1 MSIESRM
8 DITAQPDHA
17 YTNTMCDGIIPTE
30 FTYKMSNKE
39 IENFVKLRISNSYL
53 FSGLRNSSK
62 WAWRAILKH
71 MGLHHRMT
79 HRQASKKFENLKK
92 RYKELKNPPAG
103 VKVVPQSWPFF
114 SLMDDAME
122 GRLQSSAPILKA
134 LPNNSN
140 VSDFLIAPTRKRRK
154 VSNMEVSSAVDEAA
168 GIAEIEVQVYGDEVE
183 AAAAEP
189 AESEEVNG
197 SIPEVDISTNCEPR
211 ERKSEQ
217 LLMQR
222 EKPHQDVAALDRER
236 ALLERERAVT
246 ERERAVME
254 RERAVMERERAVMER
269 EQLMLEKDRD
279 ALRSE
284 RLVLEKEKAKWQ
296 RLLVQKERTEEITEE
311 DSKVMNSDA
320 VDKRERVL
328 ALLEKLAENI

>member
-1 MSIESRM
+1 MFTGSRM

-39 IENFVKLRISNSYL
+39 IENFVKLRASNSYL

-92 RYKELKNPPAG
+92 RYKELKNPPPG

-122 GRLQSSAPILKA
+122 GRLQSSAPVLKA

-154 VSNMEVSSAVDEAA
+154 VSNTGVSSAVDEAA
-168 GIAEIEVQVYGDEVE
+168 TIAELEVQVYGDEVE
-183 AAAAEP
+183 TAATEL

-197 SIPEVDISTNCEPR
+197 SIQDVDISTNCEPQ

-217 LLMQR
+217 LLVQR
-222 EKPHQDVAALDRER
+222 EKPYQDVAALDRER
-236 ALLERERAVT
+236 ALLERERAAT

-269 EQLMLEKDRD
+269 EKLMLEKDRD
-279 ALRSE
+279 ALRCE
-284 RLVLEKEKAKWQ
+284 RLTLEKEKAKWL
-296 RLLVQKERTEEITEE
+296 RLLVQKERAEEVTED

-328 ALLEKLAENI
+328 SLLEKLAENI

>member
-1 MSIESRM
+1 M

-39 IENFVKLRISNSYL
+39 IENFVKLRVSNSYL

-154 VSNMEVSSAVDEAA
+154 ASNMGVSSPVDEVA
-168 GIAEIEVQVYGDEVE
+168 GIAEIEVQLYGVDT
-183 AAAAEP
+183 AAAEP
-189 AESEEVNG
+189 VESEEVNG
-197 SIPEVDISTNCEPR
+197 SISEVDISTNYEPQD
-211 ERKSEQ
+211 RKSEQ
-217 LLMQR
+217 LLIQR
-222 EKPHQDVAALDRER
+222 EKPYQDVAALDRER

-246 ERERAVME
+246 DRERAVME
-254 RERAVMERERAVMER
+254 RERAVMERERAMMER
-269 EQLMLEKDRD
+269 EKLMLEKDRD
-279 ALRSE
+279 ALHSE

-296 RLLVQKERTEEITEE
+296 KLLVQKERPEEIIEE

-328 ALLEKLAENI
+328 SLLEKLAENI

>member
-1 MSIESRM
+1 MDSTQQILENNVQESV
-8 DITAQPDHA
+8 T
-17 YTNTMCDGIIPTE
+17 
-30 FTYKMSNKE
+30 
-39 IENFVKLRISNSYL
+39 KL
-53 FSGLRNSSK
+53 K
-62 WAWRAILKH
+62 
-71 MGLHHRMT
+71 MT

-92 RYKELKNPPAG
+92 RYKELKNPPPG

-134 LPNNSN
+134 LPNNK
-140 VSDFLIAPTRKRRK
+140 F
-154 VSNMEVSSAVDEAA
+154 
-168 GIAEIEVQVYGDEVE
+168 
-183 AAAAEP
+183 

-197 SIPEVDISTNCEPR
+197 SIQDVDISTNCEPQ

-222 EKPHQDVAALDRER
+222 ENPYQDVAALDRER
-236 ALLERERAVT
+236 ALLDRERAAT

-269 EQLMLEKDRD
+269 EKLMLEKDRD

-284 RLVLEKEKAKWQ
+284 RLTLEKEKAKWL
-296 RLLVQKERTEEITEE
+296 RLMVQKERTEEVTED

-328 ALLEKLAENI
+328 FLLEKLAENI

>member
-1 MSIESRM
+1 ME
-8 DITAQPDHA
+8 
-17 YTNTMCDGIIPTE
+17 
-30 FTYKMSNKE
+30 KLSNKE
-39 IENFVKLRISNSYL
+39 IENFVKLRASNSYL

-92 RYKELKNPPAG
+92 RYKELKNPPPG

-122 GRLQSSAPILKA
+122 GRLQSSAPVLKA

-154 VSNMEVSSAVDEAA
+154 VSNT
-168 GIAEIEVQVYGDEVE
+168 GL
-183 AAAAEP
+183 

-197 SIPEVDISTNCEPR
+197 SIQDVDISTNCEPQ

-217 LLMQR
+217 LLVQR
-222 EKPHQDVAALDRER
+222 EKPYQDVAALDRER
-236 ALLERERAVT
+236 ALLERERAAT

-269 EQLMLEKDRD
+269 EKLMLEKDRD
-279 ALRSE
+279 ALRCE
-284 RLVLEKEKAKWQ
+284 RLTLEKEKAKWL
-296 RLLVQKERTEEITEE
+296 RLLVQKERAEEVTED

-328 ALLEKLAENI
+328 SLLEKLAENI